1 MKKTGIIG
9 AMEEEVAFLKERMA
23 IEKTEQIAGMEFCQG
38 ICEGHQVVVV
48 RSGIGKMSCGWQFLW
63 CLNPDYYNDNLKSIR
78 TFLSL
83 PDIII
88 YNEYGEKYTV
98 DEFFDHI
105 GPCLYMDDEHINA
118 FCYERLHPTE
128 FSRRDKEW
136 TSEDGLR
143 FTTGEFC

>member
-1 MKKTGIIG
+1 MGTNFYAHRIPNEHERAEIHKKIDEYLNGDC
-9 AMEEEVAFLKERMA
+9 MLDDVLNELSPS
-23 IEKTEQIAGMEFCQG
+23 EKGL
-38 ICEGHQVVVV
+38 HL
-48 RSGIGKMSCGWQFLW
+48 GKMSCGWQFLW
-63 CLNPDYYNDNLKSIR
+63 CLNPDYYDDNLKSIK

-88 YNEYGEKYTV
+88 YNEYGEKFTV

-105 GPCLYMDDEHINA
+105 GPCLYLDDEHINA
-118 FCYERLHPTE
+118 FCYERSNPTA

>member
-1 MKKTGIIG
+1 MGTNFYAHRIPNEHERAEIHKKIDEYLNGDCMLDD
-9 AMEEEVAFLKERMA
+9 ALNELSPD
-23 IEKTEQIAGMEFCQG
+23 EKGL
-38 ICEGHQVVVV
+38 HL
-48 RSGIGKMSCGWQFLW
+48 GKMSCGWQFLW
-63 CLNPDYYNDNLKSIR
+63 CLNPDYYNDNLKSIK

-118 FCYERLHPTE
+118 FCYERSHPTA

>member
-1 MKKTGIIG
+1 MGTNFYAHRIPKEHERAAIHKKIDEYLNGDCMLDDVLNELSP
-9 AMEEEVAFLKERMA
+9 A
-23 IEKTEQIAGMEFCQG
+23 EKGL
-38 ICEGHQVVVV
+38 HL
-48 RSGIGKMSCGWQFLW
+48 GKMSYGWQFLW